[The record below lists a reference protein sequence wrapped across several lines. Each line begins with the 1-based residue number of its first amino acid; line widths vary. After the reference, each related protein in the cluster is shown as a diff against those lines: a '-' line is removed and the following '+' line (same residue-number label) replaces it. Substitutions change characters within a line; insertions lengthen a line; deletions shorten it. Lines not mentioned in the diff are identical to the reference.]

1 MQKNNKFIEF
11 LDVFDDLI
19 NLNSISI
26 KELHVLMMLNKYWKK
41 NVDVNVSMVSE
52 NNPEIS
58 KGTVFKTLK
67 KLRNNNLIQYVS
79 DTNDERYKFIKPTD
93 NLLNL
98 LTKNNLTIN

>member
-41 NVDVNVSMVSE
+41 NIDVNVSMVSE

>member
-1 MQKNNKFIEF
+1 MKKNNKFIEF

-26 KELHVLMMLNKYWKK
+26 KELHVLMMLNKYWKR
-41 NVDVNVSMVSE
+41 NINVNVSMVSE